1 MKILILLIATLFTE
15 ANTQYANGDYQQAAT
30 LYEQILT
37 QCRDAEVYYNLG
49 NAYFKQGE
57 LAKSILAYER
67 CLRLDPR
74 NKDAQHNLE
83 FAQSRIV
90 DNITETRTFF
100 LSTWMAH
107 IRNMMKEPTWMLL
120 SIVFFIVTLTGAL
133 LFALSRSI
141 GVRKSAFYAGIAGL
155 LLTVVGLSNAASLHH
170 RDTVREEAIVTRGIV
185 NAKAAPD
192 RSGTE
197 LFTLHEGTKVT
208 VHETIGDWGE
218 IHVGNNVGWIE
229 LANLERI

>member
-1 MKILILLIATLFTE
+1 MKILILLIATLFAD
-15 ANTQYANGDYQQAAT
+15 ANTQYAQGEYQQAAA
-30 LYEQILT
+30 LYEQILL
-37 QCRDAEVYYNLG
+37 QSQDAEVYYNLG

-100 LSTWMAH
+100 LSTWIAH
-107 IRNMMKEPTWMLL
+107 FRNTMKESTWMLL
-120 SIVFFIVTLTGAL
+120 SVVFFIFFLAGIV
-133 LFALSRSI
+133 LFALARSI
-141 GVRKSAFYAGIAGL
+141 ALRKSAFYVGAVAL
-155 LLTVVGLSNAASLHH
+155 VLTIIGVSNAASLHR
-170 RDTVREEAIVTRGIV
+170 RDTIREEAIITRGIV